1 MCNHLQLSQPC
12 ECLLFFFIECQ
23 FYGTGTLSMRF
34 PNQCT
39 YQKMAGNFTGRGDDP
54 FNTVQQEIPG
64 KSHQVSGFL
73 SLLPLVLG

>member
-1 MCNHLQLSQPC
+1 
-12 ECLLFFFIECQ
+12 
-23 FYGTGTLSMRF
+23 MRF

-73 SLLPLVLG
+73 PLLPLVLG